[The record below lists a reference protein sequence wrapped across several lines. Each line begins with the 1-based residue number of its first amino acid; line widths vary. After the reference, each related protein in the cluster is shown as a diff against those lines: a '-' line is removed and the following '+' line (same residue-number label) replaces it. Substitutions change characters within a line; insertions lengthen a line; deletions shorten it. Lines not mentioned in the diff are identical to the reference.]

1 MSASKSMLE
10 QELHDAMRSGDK
22 LKKNTL
28 RMVLT
33 AVKLAEVDVG
43 RELDQDGIQRV
54 LQKEAKA
61 RRETIADAEAAR
73 RDDLRA
79 EAEAELQLLESYLP
93 EQLTDDEIRELARG
107 VITETGASGPEDMGR
122 VMGAVMG
129 QIQGRAEG
137 GRVSDI
143 VRAELSGP

>member
-1 MSASKSMLE
+1 MSVSKSELE

>member
-1 MSASKSMLE
+1 MSVSKSELE

-33 AVKLAEVDVG
+33 AMKLAEVEAG
-43 RELDQDGIQRV
+43 SELDQRAIERV
-54 LQKEAKA
+54 FQKEARA
-61 RRETIADAEAAR
+61 RRETIADAQAAG
-73 RDDLRA
+73 RDDLRR
-79 EAEAELQLLESYLP
+79 EAESELELLESYLP
-93 EQLTDDEIRELARG
+93 QQLSDDEIRGLARA

-129 QIQGRAEG
+129 RVQGKAEG
-137 GRVSDI
+137 GRVSEI
-143 VRAELSGP
+143 VRTELSRT